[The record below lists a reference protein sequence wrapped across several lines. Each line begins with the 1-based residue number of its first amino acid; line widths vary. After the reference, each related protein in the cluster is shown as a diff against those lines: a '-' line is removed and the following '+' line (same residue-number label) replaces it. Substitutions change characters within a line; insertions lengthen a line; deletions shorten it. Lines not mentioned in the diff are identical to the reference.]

1 MVTVFGAAHPHHAYV
16 FATPHAPQISE
27 VNCVPSYRVPDAV
40 TDGRV
45 GLDMSNVL
53 RLWDG
58 YGRICMLL
66 IDLHTH
72 TDLLHKNDRFT
83 ISSKQSRKCNCVVD
97 CPDG

>member
-1 MVTVFGAAHPHHAYV
+1 MVTVFGAAQPHHAYV

-27 VNCVPSYRVPDAV
+27 ANWVPSYRVPDAV

-45 GLDMSNVL
+45 GLGMG
-53 RLWDG
+53 LWDVFG
-58 YGRICMLL
+58 GICMLL

-83 ISSKQSRKCNCVVD
+83 VSSKQSRNCNCVVD